1 MSGSEW
7 MASTKRTEALN
18 RMHSAVNELKGQ
30 LEVAAGLPQESME
43 DLKSAVDDVRF
54 RLWGVLMAAN
64 KKDYQEFSE
73 RFRLRRATEICRGLV
88 DDAAAGKMNLG
99 LPEGA
104 ALGDAARELGR
115 VIERIQHK

>member
-1 MSGSEW
+1 MPSPKQ
-7 MASTKRTEALN
+7 TDTLN
-18 RMHSAVNELKGQ
+18 RMHAAVSELKEQ
-30 LEVAAGLPQESME
+30 LGVAAGLPHESME

-88 DDAAAGKMNLG
+88 DDAAAGRMNLKHS
-99 LPEGA
+99 EAA

-115 VIERIQHK
+115 VIERMLAR